1 MAGDITIRLQGPPG
15 SGLHYAAHLIA
26 ERLEAAG
33 AAVDNGEAVPR
44 VELADT
50 VLRGA
55 RVRICFGA
63 DAAPGVAQFA
73 APLHLA
79 FAARVAGAAVVAL
92 MVAGAEIRLH
102 FVPSLDLF
110 LLLGG
115 VWWFW
120 RMTGRRPQSVRI

>member
-33 AAVDNGEAVPR
+33 AGVDNREALPR

-55 RVRICFGA
+55 RVTICSGVNTAPELARF
-63 DAAPGVAQFA
+63 DAPSN
-73 APLHLA
+73 LA
-79 FAARVAGAAVVAL
+79 FAARVAGAVVLAL
-92 MVAGAEIRLH
+92 MVASAEIRLH
-102 FVPSLDLF
+102 FVPSIDLF

-120 RMTGRRPQSVRI
+120 RMTGRRPHPVRS

>member
-1 MAGDITIRLQGPPG
+1 MAGDITIRLQGPAG

-33 AAVDNGEAVPR
+33 AAVDNSKAVPR

-55 RVRICFGA
+55 RVRICFGS
-63 DAAPGVAQFA
+63 DTETAAPTFA
-73 APLHLA
+73 ARSHLA
-79 FAARVAGAAVVAL
+79 FAARIAGAAVLAL

-102 FVPSLDLF
+102 FAPSLDLF

-120 RMTGRRPQSVRI
+120 RTTGRHPQSART